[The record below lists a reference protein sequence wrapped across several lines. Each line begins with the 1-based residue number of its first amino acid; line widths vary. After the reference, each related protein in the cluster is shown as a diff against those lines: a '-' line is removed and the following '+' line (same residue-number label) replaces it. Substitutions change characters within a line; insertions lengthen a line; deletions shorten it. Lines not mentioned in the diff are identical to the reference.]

1 MRKMHVLVAASLCA
15 ALGLAGAV
23 RAETRIVVKGVHLC
37 CPACTAAVNKIL
49 KGVDG
54 VKGVCDAD
62 EGTVSITATG
72 DDAARKA
79 IDALAAG
86 GFHGQSDN
94 KDIAF
99 KDDSGAKGTVKK
111 LTLTGIHDCC
121 GRCNKAIKAAIKTV
135 PGVASDTATSRKTEF
150 TVEGDFDAAALVKA
164 LNDAGFHAKAKE

>member
-1 MRKMHVLVAASLCA
+1 MRKMRVMVAASLFA
-15 ALGLAGAV
+15 VLGLTGAV
-23 RAETRIVVKGVHLC
+23 RAETQIVVKGVHLC
-37 CPACTAAVNKIL
+37 CPGCTAAVAKIL

-54 VKGVCDAD
+54 VKAVCDSD
-62 EGTVSITATG
+62 QGTVTITATG

-99 KDDSGAKGTVKK
+99 KDDSGAKGMVKK
-111 LTLTGIHDCC
+111 LTLTGVHDCC
-121 GRCNKAIKAAIKTV
+121 GRCNRAIKAAIKTV
-135 PGVASDTATSRKTEF
+135 PGVTSETATPRKDTF

-164 LNDAGFHAKAKE
+164 LNNAGFHVKVKE